1 MRVSVYLQAMA
12 LAMSTSPA
20 FALAIGENGSPVK
33 PAVMLR
39 DLSCSKEAI
48 ASCTTTTGQDGSA
61 CFGHLCAGRP
71 LEMMVKRQDDCT
83 EDNLLQCAILD
94 WNQAQVC
101 FQQLCL

>member
-1 MRVSVYLQAMA
+1 MRAWTYLQAVA
-12 LAMSTSPA
+12 VAMSTTPA
-20 FALAIGENGSPVK
+20 IALAIGESRSLVK
-33 PAVMLR
+33 SAVMLR
-39 DLSCSKEAI
+39 DLGCNKDAI
-48 ASCTTTTGQDGSA
+48 DACVTATGEDGSA

-71 LEMMVKRQDDCT
+71 LERMVKRQDDCT